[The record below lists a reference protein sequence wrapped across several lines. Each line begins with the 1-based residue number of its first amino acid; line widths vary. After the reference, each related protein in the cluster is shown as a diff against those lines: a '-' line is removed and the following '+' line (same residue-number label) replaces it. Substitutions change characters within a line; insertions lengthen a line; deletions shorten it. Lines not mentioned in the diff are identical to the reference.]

1 MADFDIDK
9 LSKQMSSKNIKEN
22 SVAWV
27 LTVEGKIGEELKEQ
41 LSILGIYSSAKNA
54 LRAANNFTTET
65 SKVLKINET
74 EVIISDRCL
83 EITFKISCFQ
93 IDKGTSSSDF
103 TEEELTDKAEMTN
116 SDMDYFEKLGRAVL
130 EAGLDPNKLTEDDFK
145 RLGFYDTDSDEKAN
159 D

>member
-27 LTVEGKIGEELKEQ
+27 LTVEGRIGEKIEEQ
-41 LSILGIYSSAKNA
+41 LSILGIYSSSKNA
-54 LRAANNFTTET
+54 LRAVNNFTTEE
-65 SKVLKINET
+65 SKVLKINKT
-74 EVIISDRCL
+74 EVIISDRCS

-145 RLGFYDTDSDEKAN
+145 RLGFYEGVFI
-159 D
+159 